1 VPPVLIHHVELT
13 RALQETVVLLTVV
26 DLPAPEATKTDQ
38 AKVEKLDDGFWRV
51 TLRFGYMEEPLIV
64 PLLRKLASERHIPLD
79 VDTATFFIGHSTI
92 IADEGGRL
100 SQIPEAIFA
109 YLKRNAVQEE
119 RRYHVPP
126 EQVIEIGEQISI

>member
-1 VPPVLIHHVELT
+1 MI
-13 RALQETVVLLTVV
+13 
-26 DLPAPEATKTDQ
+26 DS
-38 AKVEKLDDGFWRV
+38 
-51 TLRFGYMEEPLIV
+51 
-64 PLLRKLASERHIPLD
+64 LLRRLASERHIPLD

-126 EQVIEIGEQISI
+126 ERVIEIGEQISI